1 MKELYI
7 FAPGRETAVP
17 AQWTLGAGETL
28 QACFIVLPGASVE
41 LPLTVELCGES
52 AAVELSGCWVCSGDE
67 KVALSVRVLHHS
79 GRTESRQLFK
89 GIAGGRSV
97 TDFDGRIVIDPDAQ
111 QVAAYQENHNILY
124 SDTATVRTRPQ
135 LEIYADDVTCSH
147 GATTGRLNADE
158 QFYMRSR
165 GIPEEE
171 AKVLQ
176 MISFLSPVLGV
187 IDKSGREDIAALL
200 EAAVRELASVNLF

>member
-17 AQWTLGAGETL
+17 ARWTLGAGETL
-28 QACFIVLPGASVE
+28 EACFIVLPGVSVE

-67 KVALSVRVLHHS
+67 KVALSVRILHHS

-124 SDTATVRTRPQ
+124 SDAATVRTRPQ

-176 MISFLSPVLGV
+176 MISFVSPVLEA
-187 IDKSGREDIAALL
+187 IDKSSREDIAALL